1 MRYIKYAHFLSL
13 DVVLGAGLFQIYL
26 HLLILKT
33 WPSVAVMSALASA
46 VGLIYVLDRWLD
58 NRLQTPEDDRHL
70 FFNRNAILTRSM
82 ALFWLLTG
90 LVSLIYLPFY
100 LIQFSLVIGFFVLL
114 YWWAWSQSWFSQIQ
128 GLKEICTAFL
138 YAMGI
143 FAPIFAQMDGLS
155 TSSFF
160 CFLGLLFIAFQNL
173 YLFTRV
179 DRFFKILELWTGL
192 YLIFLA
198 IYLQDFMRVVP
209 FFVTFGIHVGLR
221 VNGGEVRSRMLGEMA
236 FFSPILYLVYGII
249 SK

>member
-1 MRYIKYAHFLSL
+1 MRYIKFAHFLSL
-13 DVVLGAGLFQIYL
+13 DVVLGAVLFQIYL
-26 HLLILKT
+26 HLLILDS
-33 WPSVAVMSALASA
+33 WPSLAEMSALASA

-58 NRLQTPEDDRHL
+58 NRLQTPEDERHM
-70 FFNRNAILTRSM
+70 FFNRYAFQTRLMAI
-82 ALFWLLTG
+82 FWLVIG
-90 LVSLIYLPFY
+90 LVSIFYLPFH

-114 YWWAWSQSWFSQIQ
+114 YWWAWSQSWFSKIQ
-128 GLKEICTAFL
+128 GLNEFCTAFL

-143 FAPIFAQMDGLS
+143 FAPIFSQMPRLS
-155 TSSFF
+155 ASSFF

-179 DRFFKILELWTGL
+179 DRFFKILELWTGF

-198 IYLQDFMRVVP
+198 IYLPDFMRVVP

-221 VNGGEVRSRMLGEMA
+221 VNGVEVRSRMLGEMA
-236 FFSPILYLVYGII
+236 FFSPILYIVYGII